1 MREMGMGLAELVCI
15 VLLFKPRLKVRGWS
29 AVALLF
35 LVAYGLGALTT
46 ELFRTVE
53 LFRMVRP

>member
-1 MREMGMGLAELVCI
+1 MGMGLAELVCI